1 MLARQQSSLS
11 TRLFY
16 SYSHMDEQYREDME
30 KSLGLLRSGGL
41 LKEWHDRMILP
52 GQRISKKTKEKMG
65 EADIIVFLLSQSF
78 IDSEACMSEWNYAGQ
93 LAEDKELYRIPV
105 ILEECAWL
113 DMLGDDD
120 VLALPEDGKPVAAFE
135 RQAIAWQQVY
145 EGIKRVVIEL
155 RNTFTPRPDFL
166 TKIETTEFLS
176 EHHIKLQDIFE
187 FLPLFGFSTKGG
199 GEETITKTTNPESL
213 FKRKYSLIH
222 GTDRCGKTALCRYL
236 ILTLIGQSQ
245 PVLFIDLK
253 ESSLRP
259 VERSFAEQYFR
270 QFNGDYAVW
279 KEQTDKT
286 LILDNLTADPKAI
299 DFIVFARGFFDRIV
313 VTLSSDVLHS
323 YYRGDERLAE
333 FQEMELGFL
342 SQSQQER
349 LIRKRLEL
357 SEREEALTDGRIDQ
371 VEEQVNSIIISSKL
385 VPRYPFFVLTILQT
399 LEGFMPTDTTIT
411 SYGHCYYALIL
422 AWLMKA
428 GIGKRDQD
436 INPCLNFAENLA
448 FAIYQ
453 HGKSRKGSAFDFDEF
468 TLVYMNHFIISDQV
482 INRLKHVEFGIIT
495 NEGTFRTQYM
505 YYYFLG
511 KYLSKGGDDNRA
523 IIEEMCGASHVDSN
537 YLTLLFAIHHTSDEH
552 IIDEILVRSMCSLEM
567 VPPATLNH
575 EETRKFAGIVEA
587 LPDDILSERSV
598 DEERQRVRDVRDEVS
613 RDQIEINDLPDGI
626 EEEPVNA
633 CYRILKS
640 NDIMGQ
646 ILRNKH
652 GSLEK
657 QKVEDIIE
665 TIAESGLRLVNLF
678 LMDENEIADI
688 ARYVISKNPEFDIKK
703 VKREIVFFSFAGTK
717 ALIEHI
723 VRSINVP
730 EIKQEIN
737 RVVERKSE
745 GGPVYELIG
754 YFNQLDGA
762 PQLRQKEKD
771 DLARFLKKHDDNFLR
786 RIVSLRTQ
794 HYMNTHR
801 SETRIN
807 QAVCSLLSV
816 KYRAR
821 YRGN

>member
-1 MLARQQSSLS
+1 MAEGRE
-11 TRLFY
+11 LF
-16 SYSHMDEQYREDME
+16 
-30 KSLGLLRSGGL
+30 
-41 LKEWHDRMILP
+41 
-52 GQRISKKTKEKMG
+52 
-65 EADIIVFLLSQSF
+65 
-78 IDSEACMSEWNYAGQ
+78 
-93 LAEDKELYRIPV
+93 RIPV
-105 ILEECAWL
+105 ILEECAWKDL
-113 DMLGDDD
+113 LGDDD
-120 VLALPEDGKPVAAFE
+120 VLALPNDGDPVAAFE

-145 EGIKRVVIEL
+145 EGIKRIVNEL
-155 RNTFTPRPDFL
+155 RNKFTPKPEFL
-166 TKIETTEFLS
+166 SQLEITEFLS

-187 FLPLFGFSTKGG
+187 FLPLLGLTTDAEGD
-199 GEETITKTTNPESL
+199 ETTTKTTNPEGL
-213 FKRKYSLIH
+213 FMEKYSLIH

-236 ILTLIGQSQ
+236 ILTLIEQSR

-253 ESSLRP
+253 NSSLRQTEE
-259 VERSFAEQYFR
+259 VFIEQYSR
-270 QFNGDYAVW
+270 QFKGDYSVW

-299 DFIVFARGFFDRIV
+299 DFIVFATGFFDRIV
-313 VTLSSDVLHS
+313 VTLSSDVLYS

-342 SQSQQER
+342 SQSQQEK

-357 SEREEALTDGRIDQ
+357 SEREETLTDGRIDQ
-371 VEEQVNSIIISSKL
+371 VEEQVNSIIISSRI
-385 VPRYPFFVLTILQT
+385 VPRYPFFVLSILQT

-436 INPCLNFAENLA
+436 INPCLNFAEHLA
-448 FAIYQ
+448 FAIYR
-453 HGKSRKGSAFDFDEF
+453 HGKTGKGSAFDFDEF
-468 TLVYMNHFIISDQV
+468 THVYMDHYIISDPV

-511 KYLSKGGDDNRA
+511 KYLSKGGDDNKA

-552 IIDEILVRSMCSLEM
+552 IIVEIAARSMCSLEL

-575 EETRKFAGIVEA
+575 EETRKFAGIVET
-587 LPDDILSERSV
+587 LPVDILSDRSV

-613 RDQIEINDLPDGI
+613 RDQSEIDNLPDGM

-640 NDIMGQ
+640 NEIMGQ

-657 QKVEDIIE
+657 RMVEDIIE

-678 LMDENEIADI
+678 LMDEDEIADF
-688 ARYVISKNPEFDIKK
+688 ARYVTNKSPEFDIERI
-703 VKREIVFFSFAGTK
+703 KREIIFFSFVWSMIH
-717 ALIEHI
+717 IEHI

-730 EIKQEIN
+730 EIRQEIG
-737 RVVERKSE
+737 RVVERNSKHS
-745 GGPVYELIG
+745 PVYDLIG

-762 PQLRQKEKD
+762 PRLRQKERD
-771 DLARFLKKHDDNFLR
+771 DLAKLLKKHDDSFLN

-807 QAVCSLLSV
+807 QSVCSLLGV

-821 YRGN
+821 YMVH